1 MHGVTVTGLADRL
14 VDGHDF
20 PMFTAAKDALASHAA
35 RNYVNGLIKRY
46 GEVSE
51 LKIDS
56 RKKSVEIVCV
66 LMGENESV
74 KVIIENYRIDSDG
87 TKSFVEITALSCSRP
102 WLHNLLE
109 DHACGRRLE
118 LPSWAAAAL

>member
-1 MHGVTVTGLADRL
+1 
-14 VDGHDF
+14 
-20 PMFTAAKDALASHAA
+20 MFTAAKDALASHAA

-56 RKKSVEIVCV
+56 RKKSVDVVCTLIGESEPVTV
-66 LMGENESV
+66 L
-74 KVIIENYRIDSDG
+74 IENYRIESNG
-87 TKSFVEITALSCSRP
+87 TKSFIEVTALTCSRP

-109 DHACGRRLE
+109 DHARGRRLE

>member
-1 MHGVTVTGLADRL
+1 
-14 VDGHDF
+14 
-20 PMFTAAKDALASHAA
+20 MFTAAKDALSSHAA

-66 LMGENESV
+66 LIGESEPVAVRIES
-74 KVIIENYRIDSDG
+74 YRVDSDG
-87 TKSFVEITALSCSRP
+87 TKSFVEITALTCSRP
-102 WLHNLLE
+102 WLNNLLE
-109 DHACGRRLE
+109 DHARGRRLE

>member
-1 MHGVTVTGLADRL
+1 MDTLASRDDARRNYL
-14 VDGHDF
+14 
-20 PMFTAAKDALASHAA
+20 MFTAAKDALTSHAA

-56 RKKSVEIVCV
+56 KGKSVDIVCV
-66 LMGENESV
+66 LIGESTPV
-74 KVIIENYRIDSDG
+74 TVRIENYRIESDG
-87 TKSFVEITALSCSRP
+87 TKRFIEITACACSRP
-102 WLHNLLE
+102 WLQNLLE
-109 DHACGRRLE
+109 DHARGRRLE

>member
-1 MHGVTVTGLADRL
+1 
-14 VDGHDF
+14 
-20 PMFTAAKDALASHAA
+20 MFIAAKDALSSHAA

-51 LKIDS
+51 LRIDS
-56 RKKSVEIVCV
+56 RKKSVEIVCM
-66 LMGENESV
+66 LAGETDSV
-74 KVIIENYRIDSDG
+74 KVTIENYRIGSEG
-87 TKSFVEITALSCSRP
+87 PKRFVEITALTCSRP

-118 LPSWAAAAL
+118 LPLWAAAAL

>member
-1 MHGVTVTGLADRL
+1 
-14 VDGHDF
+14 
-20 PMFTAAKDALASHAA
+20 MFTAAKDALSSHAA

-56 RKKSVEIVCV
+56 RNKSVDIVCA
-66 LMGENESV
+66 LTGENEPVTVRIDS
-74 KVIIENYRIDSDG
+74 YRIDSEG
-87 TKSFVEITALSCSRP
+87 PKRFVEITAFTCSRP

-109 DHACGRRLE
+109 DHARGRRLE

>member
-1 MHGVTVTGLADRL
+1 MREVTVTGLADRL
-14 VDGHDF
+14 VAGHAF
-20 PMFTAAKDALASHAA
+20 IMFTAAKDALSSHAA

-56 RKKSVEIVCV
+56 RNKSVDIVCA
-66 LMGENESV
+66 LTGENEPV
-74 KVIIENYRIDSDG
+74 TVRIENYHIDSEG
-87 TKSFVEITALSCSRP
+87 AKRFVEITALTCSRP
-102 WLHNLLE
+102 WLQNLLE
-109 DHACGRRLE
+109 DHARGRRLE

>member
-1 MHGVTVTGLADRL
+1 VLS
-14 VDGHDF
+14 
-20 PMFTAAKDALASHAA
+20 SHAA

-66 LMGENESV
+66 LTGENDPV
-74 KVIIENYRIDSDG
+74 KVFIENYHIESDG
-87 TKSFVEITALSCSRP
+87 TKSFVEITALTCSRP
-102 WLHNLLE
+102 WRLHNLLE
-109 DHACGRRLE
+109 DHARGRRLE